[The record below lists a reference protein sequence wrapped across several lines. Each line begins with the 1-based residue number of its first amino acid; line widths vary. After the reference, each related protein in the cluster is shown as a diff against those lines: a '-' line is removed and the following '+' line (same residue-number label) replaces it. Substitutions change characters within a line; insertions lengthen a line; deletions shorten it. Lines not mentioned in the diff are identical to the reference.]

1 MKTNVYVFKTIL
13 FNFLS
18 QASLRC
24 HLEFIIKILEANYL
38 QGTIKVSALRQ
49 QNSQRVRSLISL
61 FDCKIQN
68 REACYLKQQI
78 KDNTE

>member
-1 MKTNVYVFKTIL
+1 MKTNVHVFKNIL

-38 QGTIKVSALRQ
+38 QGAIKVSALR
-49 QNSQRVRSLISL
+49 
-61 FDCKIQN
+61 
-68 REACYLKQQI
+68 
-78 KDNTE
+78 